1 MKTQIV
7 EISLLQTSKAVG
19 LMYFFVSLPLLVL
32 TTLPSLIL
40 VRPRLPVLLL
50 IVMPFVY
57 CLFGFLLTLFAAW
70 VYNLVAA
77 RVGGIEFAMR
87 Q

>member
-7 EISLLQTSKAVG
+7 EISLFQTSKVLG
-19 LMYFFVSLPLLVL
+19 LMYFFVSLPLLIL

-40 VRPRLPVLLL
+40 AGPRLPTLLL
-50 IVMPFVY
+50 MVMPFVY

-70 VYNLVAA
+70 VYNRVAA
-77 RVGGIEFAMR
+77 RVGGIEFTTR

>member
-1 MKTQIV
+1 
-7 EISLLQTSKAVG
+7 
-19 LMYFFVSLPLLVL
+19 MYFFVSLPLLVL
-32 TTLPSLIL
+32 TALPSLIL

-77 RVGGIEFAMR
+77 RVGGIAFAMR